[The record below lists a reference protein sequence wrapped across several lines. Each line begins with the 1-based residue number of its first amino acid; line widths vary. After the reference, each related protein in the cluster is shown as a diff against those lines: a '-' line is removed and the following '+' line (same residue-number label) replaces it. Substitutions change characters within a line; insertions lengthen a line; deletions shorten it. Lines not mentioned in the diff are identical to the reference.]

1 MKLSEHFDLSEFSTG
16 PEIPQECIPVFI
28 TLAND
33 ILEPMRTVAGK
44 PLIITSGYRSLRT
57 NQEAHGQ
64 PNSEHMA
71 TENWCAAD
79 VKIDIDDLP
88 TRITATRALFD
99 FARNSPTLPYHQL
112 ILETGPASIVLHCS
126 YNKLKL
132 GIRSVL
138 FGEENNASPY
148 VAYPHVAYAPPP
160 TTDQNA

>member
-1 MKLSEHFDLSEFSTG
+1 
-16 PEIPQECIPVFI
+16 
-28 TLAND
+28 
-33 ILEPMRTVAGK
+33 
-44 PLIITSGYRSLRT
+44 
-57 NQEAHGQ
+57 
-64 PNSEHMA
+64 MA

-138 FGEENNASPY
+138 SGEENNASPY
-148 VAYPHVAYAPPP
+148 VAYPHVAYNPPP
-160 TTDQNA
+160 SQDVNLTAQDA